1 MSFYSYRQG
10 RNDVCPGRISG
21 DCTRGLTERVCIQVK
36 KVYDSCIQ
44 QQQLDGVNVRISD
57 IVPCGVKFDAPI
69 TFVSCRSSSTK
80 GKVRD
85 LCIERLCDRPN
96 FARVRCKVDIPVDIL
111 FTDSAC
117 NEGKG
122 KGVITVSKDVI
133 LFVPDESIIPF
144 AVESIASAICV
155 QGCYV
160 CDNTF
165 RLTVCVTVIL
175 KVVAEVELL
184 VPTYGFCRIPPCEEF
199 ASEVCDEFFSLPLFP
214 PELSGNSCDC
224 DCDRHECDLI

>member
-10 RNDVCPGRISG
+10 SGDVCPGRING

-44 QQQLDGVNVRISD
+44 QQQLDSVNVRITD
-57 IVPCGVKFDAPI
+57 ICPCGVKFDAPI
-69 TFVSCRSSSTK
+69 TFVSCRSTTTK
-80 GKVRD
+80 GRVRD

-96 FARVRCKVDIPVDIL
+96 FARVRCKVDIPVEIL
-111 FTDSAC
+111 FCDSC
-117 NEGKG
+117 SNEGKG
-122 KGVITVSKDVI
+122 NGVITVNKDVI

-144 AVESIASAICV
+144 SIESIASAICV
-155 QGCYV
+155 QGCYL

-214 PELSGNSCDC
+214 PELTSGCSCDC
-224 DCDRHECDLI
+224 ECDSVL